1 MLNWS
6 LRDAFRW
13 DRTAFSEVGL
23 GLFIATLAIVLA
35 FGLLLI
41 THQVQIVRIEARAFS
56 LVQNFLLLTGM
67 AAVEEVIF
75 RVGILFGLLR
85 LTGRLW
91 VAIWGQ
97 ALLFGLAHAG
107 NPGATDFSVLNNS
120 LGGLLYALA
129 FVRTKRIWLPLFL
142 HTAWNYSQ
150 AAAGFAISG
159 DPTFS
164 HMLVELV
171 PLGPVTGS
179 GGAYGLEGSWLSLWA
194 RGAVLGL
201 TLWWTQPQPATID

>member
-6 LRDAFRW
+6 LREVFRW
-13 DRTAFSEVGL
+13 NRTAFTESGL
-23 GLFIATLAIVLA
+23 GIFIATLAILLA
-35 FGLLLI
+35 FCVLLVTQQI
-41 THQVQIVRIEARAFS
+41 QIVRIVPHPSS
-56 LVQNFLLLTGM
+56 LLQNFLLLTGM
-67 AAVEEVIF
+67 AAVEEAFF
-75 RVGILFGLLR
+75 RVGLFLGLLR
-85 LTGRLW
+85 LSGRLW

-97 ALLFGLAHAG
+97 ALLFGLAHAW
-107 NPGATDFSVLNNS
+107 NPGATTFTVLNNS

-171 PLGPVTGS
+171 AVGPAAGS
-179 GGAYGLEGSWLSLWA
+179 GGEYGLEGSWFSLLA
-194 RGAVLGL
+194 RGIVLGL
-201 TLWWTQPQPATID
+201 TLWWTQPQSAIID

>member
-1 MLNWS
+1 MVDWS

-13 DRTAFSEVGL
+13 DRMAFAEARL

-41 THQVQIVRIEARAFS
+41 THQVQIVRIEAHAFA

-97 ALLFGLAHAG
+97 AFLFGLAHMG
-107 NPGATDFSVLNNS
+107 LPGATAFSVVNNG

-129 FVRTKRIWLPLFL
+129 FVRTKRIWLPLSL

-171 PLGPVTGS
+171 PLGPVARS
-179 GGAYGLEGSWLSLWA
+179 GGAYGLEGSWLSLLA
-194 RGAVLGL
+194 RGTVLCL
-201 TLWWTQPQPATID
+201 TLWWTQPKPTIID

>member
-13 DRTAFSEVGL
+13 DSRVFAEAGL
-23 GLFIATLAIVLA
+23 GLLIATLAILLA
-35 FGLLLI
+35 VGLMLA
-41 THQVQIVRIEARAFS
+41 THQVQIVRIEAYPGL

-67 AAVEEVIF
+67 AAVEEVVF
-75 RVGILFGLLR
+75 RVGLLFGLYR

-91 VAIWGQ
+91 VAMWGQ
-97 ALLFGLAHAG
+97 ALLFGLAHMG
-107 NPGATDFSVLNNS
+107 IPGATDFSVFNNG

-129 FVRTKRIWLPLFL
+129 FIRTKRIWLTLFL
-142 HTAWNYSQ
+142 HTGWSYSQ

-159 DPTFS
+159 DLTFS
-164 HMLVELV
+164 HMLVELM
-171 PLGPVTGS
+171 PLSSAAGS

-194 RGAVLGL
+194 RGAVWGL
-201 TLWWTQPQPATID
+201 TVWWTSPQRAVTD